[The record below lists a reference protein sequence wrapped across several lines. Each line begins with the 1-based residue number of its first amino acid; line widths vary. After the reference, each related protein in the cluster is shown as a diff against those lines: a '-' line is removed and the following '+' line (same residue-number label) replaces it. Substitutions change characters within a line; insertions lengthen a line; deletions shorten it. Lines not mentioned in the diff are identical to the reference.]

1 MSQKDDQTGHALRI
15 STLSQARAH
24 QFSIVP
30 DADGRDAISRELE
43 LSSLRKLRFEG
54 EIRSAG
60 KRDWVLKGTLGAT
73 VIQPCVQTLQPVT
86 TRIDTDVSRRYVP
99 ETGMTFEPGSESEM
113 PEDESIEE
121 LGAFID
127 PYAVMIEALAL
138 AVPDYPRAEDAPP
151 LGEFVVTEPGKAP
164 IRDEDT
170 KPFAGLAGL
179 RDKLGG
185 SGDKDG

>member
-1 MSQKDDQTGHALRI
+1 MSQSPEVTGHALRV

-24 QFSIVP
+24 AFSIAP
-30 DADGRDAISRELE
+30 DADTREALSRELG
-43 LSSLRKLRFEG
+43 LSALRKLRFEG

-60 KRDWVLKGTLGAT
+60 KRDWLLKGSLGAT
-73 VIQPCVQTLQPVT
+73 VVQPCVQTLAPVT
-86 TRIDTDVSRRYVP
+86 TRIDTEVVRRYVP

-127 PYAVMIEALAL
+127 PFAVMAEALAL
-138 AVPDYPRAEDAPP
+138 AVPDYPRAEDAPA
-151 LGEFVVTEPGKAP
+151 LGEYVVTEPGASP
-164 IRDEDT
+164 LRDEDT

-179 RDKLGG
+179 RDKLG
-185 SGDKDG
+185 KDSENDS